1 LSHAASS
8 LKLETAPAAGP
19 WPQAA
24 RAWMELGLWGS
35 AVCQRCLALGSCC
48 LPCLKGLTSSHS
60 STQPPILVPPWQ
72 LQLHWEMVSGP
83 GIGRAGNHPLQVS
96 CSSDSEALPFL
107 LHCAC
112 PHNTYQG
119 PAAQCGLLW
128 TLQGRPS
135 PGLQSPAD
143 RQTRHV
149 RLSGCCRRC
158 TSYQASY
165 NALSRLMIFLASSC
179 QTFTPWAGLAA
190 DNRAHAISISGISAV
205 C

>member
-1 LSHAASS
+1 MSHPASS
-8 LKLETAPAAGP
+8 VNLETAPAAGP

-35 AVCQRCLALGSCC
+35 AACQMCLALCSCC

-60 STQPPILVPPWQ
+60 STLSPILVPPWQ

-83 GIGRAGNHPLQVS
+83 GIRRAGNHPLQVS
-96 CSSDSEALPFL
+96 CNSDSEALPFL

-158 TSYQASY
+158 SANNTRKYGWDFKAS
-165 NALSRLMIFLASSC
+165 
-179 QTFTPWAGLAA
+179 
-190 DNRAHAISISGISAV
+190 
-205 C
+205 